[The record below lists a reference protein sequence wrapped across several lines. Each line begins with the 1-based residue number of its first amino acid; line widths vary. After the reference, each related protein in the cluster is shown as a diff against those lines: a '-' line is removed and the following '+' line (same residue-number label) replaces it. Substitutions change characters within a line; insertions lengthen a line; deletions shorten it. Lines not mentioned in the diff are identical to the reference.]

1 MKAVGLFLVVEEIKE
16 KPTKT
21 KGGLL
26 LTDKI
31 KEDIRYRKGIIKSAG
46 SLVEGVKDGDTI
58 YYDRHAG
65 FDMEINKEIY
75 KVIKEF
81 DIVVVL

>member
-1 MKAVGLFLVVEEIKE
+1 MKAVGGYLVVQEIKE

-31 KEDIRYRKGIIKSAG
+31 KEDIRQ
-46 SLVEGVKDGDTI
+46 
-58 YYDRHAG
+58 
-65 FDMEINKEIY
+65 
-75 KVIKEF
+75 
-81 DIVVVL
+81 

>member
-1 MKAVGLFLVVEEIKE
+1 MVKNIG
-16 KPTKT
+16 TK
-21 KGGLL
+21 
-26 LTDKI
+26 
-31 KEDIRYRKGIIKSAG
+31 
-46 SLVEGVKDGDTI
+46 VEGVENGDLI

-65 FDMEINKEIY
+65 FDMEIDKEVF